1 VPLALRRRIRYTHF
15 FTRRRKREGA
25 EAMKIK
31 GRNRSKGKR
40 RKAALRRK
48 HLKSRQRMSRGHQ
61 KF

>member
-1 VPLALRRRIRYTHF
+1 
-15 FTRRRKREGA
+15 
-25 EAMKIK
+25 MKIK

-48 HLKSRQRMSRGHQ
+48 HVKARQRMSRGHQ